1 VNTSALKLGWR
12 TLWRDFRAGEL
23 RLLMLAVTLA
33 VAALTAVGFFADRLQ
48 AGLQRDARQLLGGD
62 AVLASDQPAPV
73 AFEELAQSL
82 GLQMARSMSFP
93 TMARASDAQGGS
105 TRLVALKAVE
115 PGYPLRGKLKVSAA
129 PEEAQSIE
137 SRDIPAPGEVWVDP
151 PLLESLG
158 LKMGDAVLLGNSSFR
173 IARLIYVEP
182 DRGAGFV
189 NFSPRAMIHRAD
201 LEATGLVQPASRIN
215 YRLAVAG
222 NDAAVQ
228 SFMRQAEQRIAQQ
241 ELRGLRLE
249 SIASGRPESSQTLDR
264 AEKFLNL
271 VALLAALLCAVA
283 VAMAARSFASAHLND
298 CAMLRVLGLSQA
310 AMTQSYLVE
319 FVLVGLVASGLGVLL
334 GFVGHWVFVWLL
346 AGLVKVALPSPS
358 FGPAG
363 LGLGVGMTLLL
374 AFGLPPV
381 LQLAHVPALRVIRR
395 DVGDLKPLSAGVW
408 ILGVLGFAVLLVA
421 ASRDLYLGLIAVGG
435 FAGAVVVFALV
446 AWGAVN
452 ALRGL
457 VKEDTAPRWL
467 VLATR
472 QLTARPGFAVV
483 QVSSLAVGLLAL
495 MLLVLLRTDLVSA
508 WQQATPADAPNR
520 FVINIQPDQETA
532 FQGALARAGVQHYDW
547 YPMIRARLVSV
558 NGKAVT
564 PQDFAEERARRLV
577 DREFNVSY
585 SAKLPVNNPLV
596 QGRWTPEDANG
607 MSVESGLAK
616 TLGLRLGDRVGFEV
630 AGVLRESTLTSM
642 RKVDWSSLRVN
653 FFMIYPLSQMP
664 EVPITYISAFRTP
677 ERGTA
682 SERGFTTERSSA
694 PQTASAFD
702 NQLVHEFPNL
712 TVVDLTA
719 TLVQVQSVISQVIRA
734 VEFLFVFTL
743 AAGLVVLIAALTA
756 SREER
761 AREFAV
767 YRALG
772 ASARLMQ
779 QVQAA
784 ELAGV
789 GLLAGALSALV
800 ASAMGWALAH
810 FVFEFD
816 WVVSPVILIG
826 GTLAGAALAL
836 LAGWWSLRG
845 VLKRPVVQT
854 LRQAAV

>member
-1 VNTSALKLGWR
+1 MNTSALKLGWR

-23 RLLMLAVTLA
+23 RLLILAVTLA

-62 AVLASDQPAPV
+62 AVLASDQPAPA

-93 TMARASDAQGGS
+93 TMARASDAQGGG

-115 PGYPLRGKLKVSAA
+115 PGYPLRGQLKVSVNGAA
-129 PEEAQSIE
+129 GTATS
-137 SRDIPAPGEVWVDP
+137 DAGLDTHNIPSPGEVWIDP
-151 PLLESLG
+151 PLLEALG
-158 LKMGDAVLLGNSSFR
+158 LQMGDALLLGNSSFR
-173 IARLIYVEP
+173 IARLIYIEP

-201 LEATGLVQPASRIN
+201 IEATGLVQPASRIN

-222 NDAAVQ
+222 DDPALQ

-346 AGLVKVALPSPS
+346 AGLVKVALPAPS

-395 DVGDLKPLSAGVW
+395 DVGDLKPLSAAVW

-452 ALRGL
+452 ALRSV

-520 FVINIQPDQETA
+520 FVINIQPDQEAA

-547 YPMIRARLVSV
+547 YPMIRARLVTV

-585 SAKLPVNNPLV
+585 SAQLPHNNPLV

-630 AGVLRESTLTSM
+630 AGVLRESTLTSV

-664 EVPITYISAFRTP
+664 EVPITYISAFRAP
-677 ERGTA
+677 ERGMST
-682 SERGFTTERSSA
+682 ERGSA
-694 PQTASAFD
+694 PQAASAFD
-702 NQLVHEFPNL
+702 NQLVHDFPNL

-800 ASAMGWALAH
+800 ASGMGWALAH

>member
-1 VNTSALKLGWR
+1 
-12 TLWRDFRAGEL
+12 
-23 RLLMLAVTLA
+23 
-33 VAALTAVGFFADRLQ
+33 
-48 AGLQRDARQLLGGD
+48 
-62 AVLASDQPAPV
+62 
-73 AFEELAQSL
+73 
-82 GLQMARSMSFP
+82 
-93 TMARASDAQGGS
+93 
-105 TRLVALKAVE
+105 
-115 PGYPLRGKLKVSAA
+115 
-129 PEEAQSIE
+129 
-137 SRDIPAPGEVWVDP
+137 
-151 PLLESLG
+151 
-158 LKMGDAVLLGNSSFR
+158 
-173 IARLIYVEP
+173 
-182 DRGAGFV
+182 
-189 NFSPRAMIHRAD
+189 
-201 LEATGLVQPASRIN
+201 
-215 YRLAVAG
+215 
-222 NDAAVQ
+222 
-228 SFMRQAEQRIAQQ
+228 
-241 ELRGLRLE
+241 
-249 SIASGRPESSQTLDR
+249 
-264 AEKFLNL
+264 
-271 VALLAALLCAVA
+271 
-283 VAMAARSFASAHLND
+283 
-298 CAMLRVLGLSQA
+298 
-310 AMTQSYLVE
+310 
-319 FVLVGLVASGLGVLL
+319 
-334 GFVGHWVFVWLL
+334 
-346 AGLVKVALPSPS
+346 
-358 FGPAG
+358 
-363 LGLGVGMTLLL
+363 
-374 AFGLPPV
+374 
-381 LQLAHVPALRVIRR
+381 
-395 DVGDLKPLSAGVW
+395 
-408 ILGVLGFAVLLVA
+408 
-421 ASRDLYLGLIAVGG
+421 
-435 FAGAVVVFALV
+435 V

-457 VKEDTAPRWL
+457 VKEDSAPRWL

-520 FVINIQPDQETA
+520 FVINIQPDQEMA
-532 FQGALARAGVQHYDW
+532 FQGALARAGVQHFDW

-596 QGRWTPEDANG
+596 QGRWTPEDATG

-682 SERGFTTERSSA
+682 SERGVTTERSSA

-800 ASAMGWALAH
+800 ASAMGWVLAH

>member
-1 VNTSALKLGWR
+1 
-12 TLWRDFRAGEL
+12 
-23 RLLMLAVTLA
+23 
-33 VAALTAVGFFADRLQ
+33 
-48 AGLQRDARQLLGGD
+48 
-62 AVLASDQPAPV
+62 
-73 AFEELAQSL
+73 
-82 GLQMARSMSFP
+82 
-93 TMARASDAQGGS
+93 
-105 TRLVALKAVE
+105 
-115 PGYPLRGKLKVSAA
+115 
-129 PEEAQSIE
+129 
-137 SRDIPAPGEVWVDP
+137 
-151 PLLESLG
+151 
-158 LKMGDAVLLGNSSFR
+158 
-173 IARLIYVEP
+173 
-182 DRGAGFV
+182 
-189 NFSPRAMIHRAD
+189 
-201 LEATGLVQPASRIN
+201 
-215 YRLAVAG
+215 
-222 NDAAVQ
+222 
-228 SFMRQAEQRIAQQ
+228 
-241 ELRGLRLE
+241 
-249 SIASGRPESSQTLDR
+249 
-264 AEKFLNL
+264 
-271 VALLAALLCAVA
+271 
-283 VAMAARSFASAHLND
+283 
-298 CAMLRVLGLSQA
+298 
-310 AMTQSYLVE
+310 
-319 FVLVGLVASGLGVLL
+319 
-334 GFVGHWVFVWLL
+334 
-346 AGLVKVALPSPS
+346 
-358 FGPAG
+358 
-363 LGLGVGMTLLL
+363 
-374 AFGLPPV
+374 
-381 LQLAHVPALRVIRR
+381 
-395 DVGDLKPLSAGVW
+395 
-408 ILGVLGFAVLLVA
+408 LGVLGFAVLLVA

-435 FAGAVVVFALV
+435 FAGAVIVFALV

-520 FVINIQPDQETA
+520 FVINIQPDQEMA

-682 SERGFTTERSSA
+682 SERGLAFERGSV
-694 PQTASAFD
+694 PQAASAFD

>member
-1 VNTSALKLGWR
+1 
-12 TLWRDFRAGEL
+12 
-23 RLLMLAVTLA
+23 M
-33 VAALTAVGFFADRLQ
+33 
-48 AGLQRDARQLLGGD
+48 
-62 AVLASDQPAPV
+62 
-73 AFEELAQSL
+73 
-82 GLQMARSMSFP
+82 
-93 TMARASDAQGGS
+93 
-105 TRLVALKAVE
+105 
-115 PGYPLRGKLKVSAA
+115 
-129 PEEAQSIE
+129 
-137 SRDIPAPGEVWVDP
+137 
-151 PLLESLG
+151 
-158 LKMGDAVLLGNSSFR
+158 
-173 IARLIYVEP
+173 
-182 DRGAGFV
+182 
-189 NFSPRAMIHRAD
+189 
-201 LEATGLVQPASRIN
+201 
-215 YRLAVAG
+215 
-222 NDAAVQ
+222 
-228 SFMRQAEQRIAQQ
+228 
-241 ELRGLRLE
+241 
-249 SIASGRPESSQTLDR
+249 
-264 AEKFLNL
+264 
-271 VALLAALLCAVA
+271 
-283 VAMAARSFASAHLND
+283 
-298 CAMLRVLGLSQA
+298 
-310 AMTQSYLVE
+310 
-319 FVLVGLVASGLGVLL
+319 
-334 GFVGHWVFVWLL
+334 
-346 AGLVKVALPSPS
+346 
-358 FGPAG
+358 
-363 LGLGVGMTLLL
+363 
-374 AFGLPPV
+374 
-381 LQLAHVPALRVIRR
+381 
-395 DVGDLKPLSAGVW
+395 
-408 ILGVLGFAVLLVA
+408 LGFAVLLVA

>member
-1 VNTSALKLGWR
+1 MNTSALKLGWR

-23 RLLMLAVTLA
+23 RLLILAVTLA

-62 AVLASDQPAPV
+62 AVLASDQPAPA

-93 TMARASDAQGGS
+93 TMARATDAQGGG

-115 PGYPLRGKLKVSAA
+115 TGYPLRGKLKVSSNGAA
-129 PEEAQSIE
+129 GTASPDAGLHTHN
-137 SRDIPAPGEVWVDP
+137 IPSPGEVWIDP
-151 PLLESLG
+151 PLLEALG
-158 LKMGDAVLLGNSSFR
+158 LQMGDALLLGNSSFR
-173 IARLIYVEP
+173 IARLIYIEP

-201 LEATGLVQPASRIN
+201 IEATGLVQPASRIN

-222 NDAAVQ
+222 DNPAVQ

-319 FVLVGLVASGLGVLL
+319 FVLVGLVASGMGVLL

-346 AGLVKVALPSPS
+346 AGLVKVALPAPS

-408 ILGVLGFAVLLVA
+408 ILGVRGFAVVLVA
-421 ASRDLYLGLIAVGG
+421 ASIDLYLGLIAVGG

-452 ALRGL
+452 ALRL
-457 VKEDTAPRWL
+457 MVKEDTAPRWL

-495 MLLVLLRTDLVSA
+495 ILLVLLRTDLVSA

-520 FVINIQPDQETA
+520 FVINIQPDQEAA

-547 YPMIRARLVSV
+547 YPMIRARLVTV

-585 SAKLPVNNPLV
+585 SAQLPHNNPLV

-630 AGVLRESTLTSM
+630 AGVLRESTLTSV

-664 EVPITYISAFRTP
+664 EVPITYISAFRAP
-677 ERGTA
+677 ERG
-682 SERGFTTERSSA
+682 SA
-694 PQTASAFD
+694 PQAASAFD

-712 TVVDLTA
+712 TVVDLSA

>member
-1 VNTSALKLGWR
+1 
-12 TLWRDFRAGEL
+12 
-23 RLLMLAVTLA
+23 M
-33 VAALTAVGFFADRLQ
+33 
-48 AGLQRDARQLLGGD
+48 
-62 AVLASDQPAPV
+62 
-73 AFEELAQSL
+73 
-82 GLQMARSMSFP
+82 
-93 TMARASDAQGGS
+93 
-105 TRLVALKAVE
+105 
-115 PGYPLRGKLKVSAA
+115 
-129 PEEAQSIE
+129 
-137 SRDIPAPGEVWVDP
+137 
-151 PLLESLG
+151 
-158 LKMGDAVLLGNSSFR
+158 
-173 IARLIYVEP
+173 
-182 DRGAGFV
+182 
-189 NFSPRAMIHRAD
+189 
-201 LEATGLVQPASRIN
+201 
-215 YRLAVAG
+215 
-222 NDAAVQ
+222 
-228 SFMRQAEQRIAQQ
+228 
-241 ELRGLRLE
+241 
-249 SIASGRPESSQTLDR
+249 
-264 AEKFLNL
+264 
-271 VALLAALLCAVA
+271 A

-520 FVINIQPDQETA
+520 FVINIQPDQEMA

-596 QGRWTPEDANG
+596 QGRWTPEDATG

>member
-1 VNTSALKLGWR
+1 
-12 TLWRDFRAGEL
+12 
-23 RLLMLAVTLA
+23 
-33 VAALTAVGFFADRLQ
+33 
-48 AGLQRDARQLLGGD
+48 
-62 AVLASDQPAPV
+62 
-73 AFEELAQSL
+73 
-82 GLQMARSMSFP
+82 
-93 TMARASDAQGGS
+93 
-105 TRLVALKAVE
+105 
-115 PGYPLRGKLKVSAA
+115 
-129 PEEAQSIE
+129 
-137 SRDIPAPGEVWVDP
+137 
-151 PLLESLG
+151 
-158 LKMGDAVLLGNSSFR
+158 
-173 IARLIYVEP
+173 
-182 DRGAGFV
+182 
-189 NFSPRAMIHRAD
+189 
-201 LEATGLVQPASRIN
+201 
-215 YRLAVAG
+215 
-222 NDAAVQ
+222 
-228 SFMRQAEQRIAQQ
+228 
-241 ELRGLRLE
+241 
-249 SIASGRPESSQTLDR
+249 
-264 AEKFLNL
+264 
-271 VALLAALLCAVA
+271 
-283 VAMAARSFASAHLND
+283 
-298 CAMLRVLGLSQA
+298 
-310 AMTQSYLVE
+310 
-319 FVLVGLVASGLGVLL
+319 
-334 GFVGHWVFVWLL
+334 
-346 AGLVKVALPSPS
+346 
-358 FGPAG
+358 
-363 LGLGVGMTLLL
+363 
-374 AFGLPPV
+374 
-381 LQLAHVPALRVIRR
+381 
-395 DVGDLKPLSAGVW
+395 
-408 ILGVLGFAVLLVA
+408 VLGFAVLLVA

-520 FVINIQPDQETA
+520 FVINIQPDQEMA

-682 SERGFTTERSSA
+682 SERGVTTERSSA

>member
-1 VNTSALKLGWR
+1 
-12 TLWRDFRAGEL
+12 
-23 RLLMLAVTLA
+23 
-33 VAALTAVGFFADRLQ
+33 
-48 AGLQRDARQLLGGD
+48 
-62 AVLASDQPAPV
+62 
-73 AFEELAQSL
+73 
-82 GLQMARSMSFP
+82 
-93 TMARASDAQGGS
+93 
-105 TRLVALKAVE
+105 
-115 PGYPLRGKLKVSAA
+115 
-129 PEEAQSIE
+129 
-137 SRDIPAPGEVWVDP
+137 
-151 PLLESLG
+151 
-158 LKMGDAVLLGNSSFR
+158 
-173 IARLIYVEP
+173 
-182 DRGAGFV
+182 
-189 NFSPRAMIHRAD
+189 
-201 LEATGLVQPASRIN
+201 
-215 YRLAVAG
+215 
-222 NDAAVQ
+222 
-228 SFMRQAEQRIAQQ
+228 
-241 ELRGLRLE
+241 
-249 SIASGRPESSQTLDR
+249 
-264 AEKFLNL
+264 
-271 VALLAALLCAVA
+271 
-283 VAMAARSFASAHLND
+283 
-298 CAMLRVLGLSQA
+298 
-310 AMTQSYLVE
+310 
-319 FVLVGLVASGLGVLL
+319 
-334 GFVGHWVFVWLL
+334 
-346 AGLVKVALPSPS
+346 
-358 FGPAG
+358 
-363 LGLGVGMTLLL
+363 
-374 AFGLPPV
+374 
-381 LQLAHVPALRVIRR
+381 
-395 DVGDLKPLSAGVW
+395 
-408 ILGVLGFAVLLVA
+408 
-421 ASRDLYLGLIAVGG
+421 
-435 FAGAVVVFALV
+435 
-446 AWGAVN
+446 
-452 ALRGL
+452 
-457 VKEDTAPRWL
+457 
-467 VLATR
+467 
-472 QLTARPGFAVV
+472 V

-682 SERGFTTERSSA
+682 SERGVTTERSSA

>member
-1 VNTSALKLGWR
+1 
-12 TLWRDFRAGEL
+12 
-23 RLLMLAVTLA
+23 
-33 VAALTAVGFFADRLQ
+33 
-48 AGLQRDARQLLGGD
+48 
-62 AVLASDQPAPV
+62 
-73 AFEELAQSL
+73 
-82 GLQMARSMSFP
+82 
-93 TMARASDAQGGS
+93 
-105 TRLVALKAVE
+105 
-115 PGYPLRGKLKVSAA
+115 
-129 PEEAQSIE
+129 
-137 SRDIPAPGEVWVDP
+137 
-151 PLLESLG
+151 
-158 LKMGDAVLLGNSSFR
+158 
-173 IARLIYVEP
+173 
-182 DRGAGFV
+182 
-189 NFSPRAMIHRAD
+189 
-201 LEATGLVQPASRIN
+201 
-215 YRLAVAG
+215 
-222 NDAAVQ
+222 
-228 SFMRQAEQRIAQQ
+228 
-241 ELRGLRLE
+241 
-249 SIASGRPESSQTLDR
+249 
-264 AEKFLNL
+264 
-271 VALLAALLCAVA
+271 
-283 VAMAARSFASAHLND
+283 
-298 CAMLRVLGLSQA
+298 
-310 AMTQSYLVE
+310 
-319 FVLVGLVASGLGVLL
+319 
-334 GFVGHWVFVWLL
+334 
-346 AGLVKVALPSPS
+346 
-358 FGPAG
+358 
-363 LGLGVGMTLLL
+363 
-374 AFGLPPV
+374 
-381 LQLAHVPALRVIRR
+381 
-395 DVGDLKPLSAGVW
+395 
-408 ILGVLGFAVLLVA
+408 VLLVA

-435 FAGAVVVFALV
+435 FAGAVIVFALV

-682 SERGFTTERSSA
+682 SERGVTTERSSA

>member
-1 VNTSALKLGWR
+1 
-12 TLWRDFRAGEL
+12 
-23 RLLMLAVTLA
+23 
-33 VAALTAVGFFADRLQ
+33 
-48 AGLQRDARQLLGGD
+48 
-62 AVLASDQPAPV
+62 
-73 AFEELAQSL
+73 
-82 GLQMARSMSFP
+82 
-93 TMARASDAQGGS
+93 
-105 TRLVALKAVE
+105 
-115 PGYPLRGKLKVSAA
+115 
-129 PEEAQSIE
+129 
-137 SRDIPAPGEVWVDP
+137 
-151 PLLESLG
+151 
-158 LKMGDAVLLGNSSFR
+158 
-173 IARLIYVEP
+173 
-182 DRGAGFV
+182 
-189 NFSPRAMIHRAD
+189 
-201 LEATGLVQPASRIN
+201 
-215 YRLAVAG
+215 
-222 NDAAVQ
+222 
-228 SFMRQAEQRIAQQ
+228 
-241 ELRGLRLE
+241 
-249 SIASGRPESSQTLDR
+249 
-264 AEKFLNL
+264 
-271 VALLAALLCAVA
+271 
-283 VAMAARSFASAHLND
+283 
-298 CAMLRVLGLSQA
+298 
-310 AMTQSYLVE
+310 
-319 FVLVGLVASGLGVLL
+319 
-334 GFVGHWVFVWLL
+334 
-346 AGLVKVALPSPS
+346 
-358 FGPAG
+358 
-363 LGLGVGMTLLL
+363 
-374 AFGLPPV
+374 
-381 LQLAHVPALRVIRR
+381 VPALRVIRR

-564 PQDFAEERARRLV
+564 PQNFAEERARRLV

-682 SERGFTTERSSA
+682 SERGVTTERSSA

>member
-1 VNTSALKLGWR
+1 MNTSALKLGWR

-23 RLLMLAVTLA
+23 RLLILAVTLA

-62 AVLASDQPAPV
+62 AVLASDQPAPA

-93 TMARASDAQGGS
+93 TMARATDAQGGG

-115 PGYPLRGKLKVSAA
+115 PGYPLRGKLKVSSNGAA
-129 PEEAQSIE
+129 GTASPDAGLHTHN
-137 SRDIPAPGEVWVDP
+137 IPSPGEVWIDP
-151 PLLESLG
+151 PLLEALG
-158 LKMGDAVLLGNSSFR
+158 LQMGDALLLGNSSFR
-173 IARLIYVEP
+173 IARLIYIEP

-201 LEATGLVQPASRIN
+201 IEATGLVQPASRIN

-222 NDAAVQ
+222 DNPAVQ

-346 AGLVKVALPSPS
+346 AGLVKVALPAPS

-452 ALRGL
+452 ALRL
-457 VKEDTAPRWL
+457 MVKEDTAPRWL

-495 MLLVLLRTDLVSA
+495 ILLVLLRTDLVSA

-520 FVINIQPDQETA
+520 FVINIQPDQEAA

-547 YPMIRARLVSV
+547 YPMIRARLVTV

-585 SAKLPVNNPLV
+585 SAQLPHNNPLV

-630 AGVLRESTLTSM
+630 AGVLRESTLTSV

-664 EVPITYISAFRTP
+664 EVPITYISAFRAP
-677 ERGTA
+677 ERGSPHQA
-682 SERGFTTERSSA
+682 
-694 PQTASAFD
+694 ASAFD

-712 TVVDLTA
+712 TVVDLSA

>member
-1 VNTSALKLGWR
+1 
-12 TLWRDFRAGEL
+12 
-23 RLLMLAVTLA
+23 M
-33 VAALTAVGFFADRLQ
+33 
-48 AGLQRDARQLLGGD
+48 
-62 AVLASDQPAPV
+62 
-73 AFEELAQSL
+73 
-82 GLQMARSMSFP
+82 
-93 TMARASDAQGGS
+93 
-105 TRLVALKAVE
+105 
-115 PGYPLRGKLKVSAA
+115 
-129 PEEAQSIE
+129 
-137 SRDIPAPGEVWVDP
+137 
-151 PLLESLG
+151 
-158 LKMGDAVLLGNSSFR
+158 
-173 IARLIYVEP
+173 
-182 DRGAGFV
+182 
-189 NFSPRAMIHRAD
+189 
-201 LEATGLVQPASRIN
+201 
-215 YRLAVAG
+215 
-222 NDAAVQ
+222 
-228 SFMRQAEQRIAQQ
+228 
-241 ELRGLRLE
+241 
-249 SIASGRPESSQTLDR
+249 
-264 AEKFLNL
+264 
-271 VALLAALLCAVA
+271 
-283 VAMAARSFASAHLND
+283 
-298 CAMLRVLGLSQA
+298 
-310 AMTQSYLVE
+310 
-319 FVLVGLVASGLGVLL
+319 
-334 GFVGHWVFVWLL
+334 
-346 AGLVKVALPSPS
+346 
-358 FGPAG
+358 
-363 LGLGVGMTLLL
+363 
-374 AFGLPPV
+374 

-395 DVGDLKPLSAGVW
+395 DVGDLKPMSAGVW

-520 FVINIQPDQETA
+520 FVINIQPDQEAA

-547 YPMIRARLVSV
+547 YPMIRARLVTV

-585 SAKLPVNNPLV
+585 SAQLPHNNPLV
-596 QGRWTPEDANG
+596 QGRWTPEDTNG

-630 AGVLRESTLTSM
+630 AGVLRESTLTSV

-664 EVPITYISAFRTP
+664 EVPITYISAFRAP
-677 ERGTA
+677 ERGMST
-682 SERGFTTERSSA
+682 ERGSA
-694 PQTASAFD
+694 PQAASAFD
-702 NQLVHEFPNL
+702 NQLVHDFPNL

-800 ASAMGWALAH
+800 ASGMGWALAH